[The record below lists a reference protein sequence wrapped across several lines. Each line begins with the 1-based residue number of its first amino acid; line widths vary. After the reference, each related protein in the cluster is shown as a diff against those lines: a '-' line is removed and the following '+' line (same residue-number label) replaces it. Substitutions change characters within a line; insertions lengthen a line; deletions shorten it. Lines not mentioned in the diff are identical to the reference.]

1 VNRLNAETVRRTSD
15 VGPLEP
21 LSRPLDRVVQGSSRP
36 IQDQNKRGR
45 TRGSRSCLWVVEEG
59 LLGWVWRGQA
69 RLKDVHGLPVA
80 AEILRD
86 ARRELESHAKPAVL
100 EEDIGVLELGHV
112 EGDTLAL
119 LREGAFRAP
128 DQARALETVDAT
140 VAGGDRDSVLAAQ
153 IDRRLRLLEC
163 GNEDLRRVLVRDE
176 SRRFKG
182 IHRLFLLTL
191 LEEL

>member
-1 VNRLNAETVRRTSD
+1 MKCILCPAEKRPTSRAVGTSIKTARRGRPKRLPPPSN
-15 VGPLEP
+15 
-21 LSRPLDRVVQGSSRP
+21 
-36 IQDQNKRGR
+36 QNKRGR

-119 LREGAFRAP
+119 LREGAFGAP
-128 DQARALETVDAT
+128 DQARALEAVDAA
-140 VAGGDRDSVLAAQ
+140 VAGSDRDSVLAAK
-153 IDRRLRLLEC
+153 IDRRLRL
-163 GNEDLRRVLVRDE
+163 
-176 SRRFKG
+176 
-182 IHRLFLLTL
+182 
-191 LEEL
+191 